1 MKANIPVKNEDGKIR
16 SIGYEL
22 EFSGIKLKQAAQLI
36 QAQYGGT
43 VTRKH
48 RYRYEV
54 KDTAFGIF
62 RVELDARN
70 LRRLA
75 NENAFTKWGIDFDE
89 QSGSNSLE
97 DIVDRVAQTV
107 VPLEIVMPPVP
118 LDNIEELE
126 KLRKILQEHKAE
138 GTKTSLVHA
147 FGMHINIE
155 CPSLEVSALVNY
167 LRAFFLLYP
176 WLLQKHNIDFTRKV
190 TPYVDRFPEQ
200 YVRMVLD
207 PDYHPDKEQLIDDY
221 LHHNPTRNRPLD
233 MMPVWAMDEPER
245 VTSILKEE
253 KNAPRPTFHYRL
265 PNSHVDDPKW
275 KMCDELDYW
284 MTVEMLANEAE
295 WIHKLSRLYLLQKER
310 TLTPF
315 RKNWIETLV
324 ILLDLDA

>member
-1 MKANIPVKNEDGKIR
+1 MNDNFPVKNEAGNTRK
-16 SIGYEL
+16 IGYEL

-36 QAQYGGT
+36 QSLYGGS

-54 KDTAFGIF
+54 EDTVFGNF

-70 LRRLA
+70 LRRMA

-89 QSGSNSLE
+89 QTGTNSIE
-97 DIVDRVAQTV
+97 DMVDRLAQTV

-118 LDNIEELE
+118 LDNLEELE
-126 KLRKILQEHKAE
+126 ELRELLQANKAE

-155 CPSLEVSALVNY
+155 CPSLEAPILINY

-200 YVRMVLD
+200 YVFLILN
-207 PDYHPDKEQLIDDY
+207 PDYNPTKKQLIADY
-221 LHHNPTRNRPLD
+221 LEYNPTRNRPLD
-233 MMPVWAMDEPER
+233 MMPVWAIDEPGK
-245 VTSILKEE
+245 VKSTLKDE

-265 PNSHVDDPKW
+265 PNSHVDDPNW
-275 KMCDELDYW
+275 KMRDELDCW
-284 MTVEMLANEAE
+284 IEVERLAHAPE

-315 RKNWIETLV
+315 RKNWIQMIK
-324 ILLDLDA
+324 ILLELDE